1 MRVLFLDL
9 DRTVLGDD
17 YSPEPARPLLKALL
31 RAGFEV
37 VLNSSKTLA
46 EQEYYREAWGL
57 NGPFIVENGSAIVI
71 PEDYFPFEVNG
82 RKRGKY
88 VIVELGEEYDRIK
101 AALDALAREYGLKYY
116 GNCTLE
122 EVTAFTGLPENLARL
137 AVERDYSETVFR
149 WERSGFEEVLKS
161 MGLRVSRGSRFLG
174 VTGNTDKGR
183 AAVELL
189 NLYSRLERVESY
201 ALGDGENDF
210 PLLDVVDHPF
220 IVGSL
225 RHRRAKNISSV
236 AELLEVVL

>member
-9 DRTVLGDD
+9 DRTLLGDD
-17 YSPEPARPLLKALL
+17 YSPEPARPVLKSLLE
-31 RAGFEV
+31 AGFEV

-46 EQEYYREAWGL
+46 EQEYYRKAWGL
-57 NGPFIVENGSAIVI
+57 KGPFIVENGSAIVI
-71 PEDYFPFEVNG
+71 PEGYFPFEVNG
-82 RKRGKY
+82 RKRGEY
-88 VIVELGEEYDRIK
+88 VIIELGEEYDRIK
-101 AALDALAREYGLKYY
+101 AALDGLAGEYGLKYY
-116 GNCTLE
+116 GNCTLA
-122 EVTAFTGLPENLARL
+122 EVMAFTGLPESLARL
-137 AVERDYSETVFR
+137 AMERGYSETIFK
-149 WERSGFEEVLKS
+149 WESSGFEEVLES

-174 VTGNTDKGR
+174 VTGDTDKGR

-236 AELLEVVL
+236 VELLEVVL